1 MKNPSIFLLV
11 VWLAVPF
18 AHAWQNPLP
27 TTERIAKLEDLKG
40 TNGNQEFL
48 DPEQAFVLTVHV
60 RDARTLLAQIKIA
73 PGYYLYR
80 EKTGFQIARTAGV
93 RLAAYQLPSGLVKV
107 DQFFGK
113 TEIYHDQLVTE
124 LRLERSTPGATDLAL
139 LVNYQGC
146 AEKGICYPPM
156 SKKVSLRLPPLTAG
170 GAAEPEPNTAAFN
183 GINPGTR
190 GASIRTFMVAMLAAF
205 GSGLLLTFTP
215 CVLPMVPIL
224 SSIIVGQDNKSLTK
238 LQAGLL
244 SLSYVVGTAVTYTA
258 AGVTAGATGD
268 QLQAYFQN
276 AWAIGI
282 LSLIF
287 VLLALSMF
295 GLYSLQMPGGVQS
308 YLQKY
313 IQTIKGGSF
322 FGAFILGL
330 FSALIVGACV
340 SPLLISALS
349 VAISSKDPVL
359 GGAIMFAMALG
370 MGVLLIAM
378 GVGAG
383 HLLPKAGPWMDI
395 VKNIFG
401 LLLLAVAIYLLSALP
416 KVPVLLLWSVL
427 LIATAVYL
435 DLEVVPKG
443 ARPWNYFYK
452 AAAAFLLI
460 WGTLALI
467 GGLAG
472 NRDIFRPVPFNISLN
487 TAGLPATP
495 FQRITSLRDLE
506 NYLSHAKIA
515 GKPVIVDF
523 YADWC
528 VDCVRMEKATFSDPR
543 VRQKMSGFVLLQA
556 DVTDNTPDAKAI
568 KQRLAVLGP
577 PATLFFSASGKERA
591 DLRFYG
597 FKSADEFLAV
607 LAQV

>member
-1 MKNPSIFLLV
+1 MKNPSIFLLL

-27 TTERIAKLEDLKG
+27 ATERIAKLDDLKG

-80 EKTGFQIARTAGV
+80 EKTGFQITPTTDV
-93 RLAAYQLPSGLVKV
+93 RLAAYQLPRGLVKI
-107 DQFFGK
+107 DQFVGK

-124 LRLERSTPGATDLAL
+124 LRLERSTPGATDATL

-156 SKKVSLRLPPLTAG
+156 SKKVSLRLQPLAAG
-170 GAAEPEPNTAAFN
+170 GALEVQPTAAAFN
-183 GINPGTR
+183 GIGAG
-190 GASIRTFMVAMLAAF
+190 GASIRTFLVAMLAAF

-224 SSIIVGQDNKSLTK
+224 SSIIVGQGNKSLTK

-244 SLSYVVGTAVTYTA
+244 SFSYVVGTTVTYTA

-287 VLLALSMF
+287 ILLALSMF
-295 GLYSLQMPGGVQS
+295 GLYSLQMPEFIQS
-308 YLQKY
+308 YLQRH

-383 HLLPKAGPWMDI
+383 FLLPKAGPWMDVI
-395 VKNIFG
+395 KNIFG
-401 LLLLAVAIYLLSALP
+401 VLLLAVAIYLLSALP

-435 DLEVVPKG
+435 EIKVVPKG

-452 AAAAFLLI
+452 GAAAVLLI

-506 NYLSHAKIA
+506 NYLSHAKVA

-528 VDCVRMEKATFSDPR
+528 IDCVRMEKATFSDPR

-577 PATLFFSASGKERA
+577 PATLFFSASGEERA
-591 DLRFYG
+591 NLRFYG